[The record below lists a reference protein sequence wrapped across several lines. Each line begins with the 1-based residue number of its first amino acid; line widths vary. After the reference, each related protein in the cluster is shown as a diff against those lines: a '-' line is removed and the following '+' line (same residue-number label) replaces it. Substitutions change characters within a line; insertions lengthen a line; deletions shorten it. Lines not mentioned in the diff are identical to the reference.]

1 TQFGLYRG
9 EKTKNEIQR
18 FRQAERRTE
27 RSSDSTEA
35 RKRRMKF
42 NVFSESN
49 GQSRVA
55 RTALRQENDG

>member
-1 TQFGLYRG
+1 MMN
-9 EKTKNEIQR
+9 KNVFVKPNGQSR
-18 FRQAERRTE
+18 AYANYAM
-27 RSSDSTEA
+27 A

>member
-1 TQFGLYRG
+1 
-9 EKTKNEIQR
+9 
-18 FRQAERRTE
+18 
-27 RSSDSTEA
+27 
-35 RKRRMKF
+35 MKF